1 MKKQTH
7 WNIFSTNQ
15 RSDTKLVTL
24 RVPNYLCN
32 DFDQIVKFKR
42 GTRTSYL
49 VNLMES
55 FVVSEVKKI
64 KETNRINEFISDIQ
78 KRNPT
83 TTPLRKSKNSFRRD
97 RDDYEEAYYEPPMVP
112 TLDEEVDWQDRLA
125 SFEN

>member
-55 FVVSEVKKI
+55 FVVSEVNKI

-97 RDDYEEAYYEPPMVP
+97 RDDYEETYYEPLMVP

>member
-83 TTPLRKSKNSFRRD
+83 TTPLRKSKNSFTRD
-97 RDDYEEAYYEPPMVP
+97 RDDYEETYYEPPMVP
-112 TLDEEVDWQDRLA
+112 TLDEEVDWQDRLT

>member
-7 WNIFSTNQ
+7 WNTFSTNQ
-15 RSDTKLVTL
+15 RLDTKLVTL

-49 VNLMES
+49 VKLMES
-55 FVVSEVKKI
+55 FVVSEVNKI

-97 RDDYEEAYYEPPMVP
+97 RDDYEETYYEPPMVP

>member
-7 WNIFSTNQ
+7 WKIFSTNQ

-55 FVVSEVKKI
+55 FVVSEVNKI

-97 RDDYEEAYYEPPMVP
+97 RDDYEETYYEPLMVP

>member
-7 WNIFSTNQ
+7 WNTFSTNQ
-15 RSDTKLVTL
+15 RLDTKLVTL

-55 FVVSEVKKI
+55 FVVSEVNKI

-97 RDDYEEAYYEPPMVP
+97 RDDYEETYYEPPMVP
-112 TLDEEVDWQDRLA
+112 TLDEEVDWQDRLT

>member
-1 MKKQTH
+1 MKNQTH
-7 WNIFSTNQ
+7 WNTFSTNQ

-55 FVVSEVKKI
+55 FVVSEVNKI

-97 RDDYEEAYYEPPMVP
+97 RDDYEETYYEPLMVP
-112 TLDEEVDWQDRLA
+112 SLDEEVDWQDRLA

>member
-7 WNIFSTNQ
+7 WKIFSTNQ

-42 GTRTSYL
+42 GTRTSYI

-55 FVVSEVKKI
+55 FVVSEVTRI
-64 KETNRINEFISDIQ
+64 KETDRINEFITDIQ
-78 KRNPT
+78 KRNPIT
-83 TTPLRKSKNSFRRD
+83 IPLRKSKHSFRRD
-97 RDDYEEAYYEPPMVP
+97 RDDYEETYYEPPMVP
-112 TLDEEVDWQDRLA
+112 TLDEDVDWEDRLT
-125 SFEN
+125 SFEK

>member
-24 RVPNYLCN
+24 RVTNYLCN

-55 FVVSEVKKI
+55 FVVSEVNKI

-97 RDDYEEAYYEPPMVP
+97 RDDYEETYYEPPMVP
-112 TLDEEVDWQDRLA
+112 TLDEEVDWQDRLT